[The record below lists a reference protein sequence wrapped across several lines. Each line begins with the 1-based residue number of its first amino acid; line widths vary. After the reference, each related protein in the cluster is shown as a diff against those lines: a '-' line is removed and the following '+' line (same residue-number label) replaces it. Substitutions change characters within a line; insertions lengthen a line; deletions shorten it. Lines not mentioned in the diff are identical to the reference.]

1 MIKQLQDM
9 AGVTENNKIA
19 YLPEGIIKNIQERIN
34 ISKFTPLQKKVF
46 NSQEFWN
53 LNKNLIIQGTT
64 SSGKTLIAEV
74 AAAHCIFS
82 SAERKN
88 VIYLVPL
95 RAMVSEK
102 YKQFMQDMGQG
113 RYAWNIYASSSD
125 YQNSDR
131 EIMDG
136 DFHLA
141 VIVYEKFFSLL
152 AQSSREFLAECGLV
166 IVDEIQMLSD
176 SNRGPKLEFS
186 LTKLKQYF
194 PDAQIMGLTTNYC
207 DTNEI
212 GKWLDAENITD
223 TSRTVDLYEN
233 IVMED
238 GTCRTK
244 IETAQQ
250 GKFEKNIVDDDKLK
264 AFMETTDTKR
274 KQNLGKNS
282 RKQNLMFNI
291 VRFEIEQ
298 CNNTKIIIFTQSK
311 RNTEQLA
318 KLVCNSG
325 IFDKEQLSPEL
336 AAKLLVQD
344 DDEIIR
350 KLREE
355 YFPYGVAYHN
365 SSLPKGTRELIEDE
379 FLKPNGQVRLIVATE
394 TLAIGLNLPADIIIM
409 YDTKV
414 KKDGKIVE
422 ILPHEY
428 KNYVGRAGRLGI
440 SDKDGK
446 SYLLAS
452 NNGEMSH
459 FWDFY
464 VNAQATS
471 IQSAFTKLDKKKKAP
486 YYLNILAGKQAT
498 DNTITYSE
506 LKEFVENSFQEHNY
520 GKEKDI
526 EEILDEL
533 AKSKLTNREPK
544 YDDYFEEEEE
554 KFSIT
559 AIGRA
564 LSPFALSLSTCRQ
577 IIIFFLQDGYHD
589 KSRKYAGGLPIDYG
603 NEDMEKKKYVLD
615 ILYRVCLMDEVTR
628 LNALQMPDS
637 NQQNYGKLVGAIDSY
652 IMNTK
657 EKAQLWDDSP
667 LNEFLDERLDLDN
680 KFETAVLRAI
690 ILKHWIN
697 GETPNQIRKNTK
709 IEIPFT
715 IGDLDHIAEVASYI
729 LEAISHCL
737 MVGTLRNGKKRDNK
751 LKIAMYYFSSQVK
764 YGLSRDLVRIA
775 NRHISGITRKT
786 IISMDDWVKKNGS
799 YENAVD
805 FIMRAPDILT
815 QKFINSAQKSELI
828 ELLDQPMCRGNI
840 NELSEKLLREA
851 LISNKL
857 YELCNV
863 YLDSGIEYSEFIG
876 CVLNVLKEIGFVVT
890 IGAVVGNYI
899 CIAQDK
905 KEFQII
911 IPKYDDENQILNK
924 DSFLG
929 YSTEI
934 NNDIKTIIICRHEF
948 ENSIFDKRNV
958 LMIGYKTFLG
968 LLLHCHYISNTNHNV
983 LVKIIQDLS
992 GEFRLVDLE
1001 KLMGIVKNYIEHVEE
1016 DDIDDSASTEKHVVY
1031 VLYDREEAADVIKEF
1046 IEICKKNNIY
1056 CRHISWG
1063 GDETS
1068 YMEEIY
1074 NSSCNVFV
1082 YFDNELQ
1089 LQSDFIKS
1097 QIDAITYQQ
1106 KNRKIFVLWKDDEVK
1121 ELFSEKYPYFSKLGH
1136 VRDEQSL
1143 EDIVELMKKSLEEY
1157 ND

>member
-1 MIKQLQDM
+1 M
-9 AGVTENNKIA
+9 AGTTENNQIA
-19 YLPEGIIKNIQERIN
+19 YLPEGIIKNIQERIR
-34 ISKFTPLQKKVF
+34 IDKFTPLQEKVF
-46 NSQEFWN
+46 NSEKFWN
-53 LNKNLIIQGTT
+53 QKKNLIIQGTT

-82 SAERKN
+82 SAERMN

-102 YKQFMQDMGQG
+102 YKQFTQDMGQG

-152 AQSSREFLAECGLV
+152 AQSSRDFLAECGLV

-194 PDAQIMGLTTNYC
+194 PNAQIMGLTTIYC
-207 DTNEI
+207 DTKEI
-212 GKWLDAENITD
+212 GEWLDAENITD
-223 TSRTVDLYEN
+223 PLRTVDLYEN
-233 IVMED
+233 IVIED
-238 GTCRTK
+238 GTCITK

-250 GKFEKNIVDDDKLK
+250 GKVEKNIVDDDRLK
-264 AFMETTDTKR
+264 NFIETRDNKK

-291 VRFEIEQ
+291 VRYEIGQ
-298 CNNTKIIIFTQSK
+298 CSDAKIIVFTQSK

-318 KLVCNSG
+318 KLICNSG
-325 IFDKEQLSPEL
+325 IFDKEQLSREL

-379 FLKPNGQVRLIVATE
+379 FLKSNGQVRLIVATE

-440 SDKDGK
+440 TDKAGK
-446 SYLLAS
+446 SYLLAN

-459 FWDFY
+459 FLDFY

-471 IQSAFTKLDKKKKAP
+471 IQSAFTKLEKKKKAP
-486 YYLNILAGKQAT
+486 YYLNILAGKQT
-498 DNTITYSE
+498 SDNTITYSE
-506 LKEFVENSFQEHNY
+506 LKEFVENSFQEHNFD
-520 GKEKDI
+520 EDKDI

-533 AKSKLTNREPK
+533 AKSKLTNREPR

-577 IIIFFLQDGYHD
+577 IIIFFLQDGYRFE
-589 KSRKYAGGLPIDYG
+589 SRKYAGGLPADYS

-628 LNALQMPDS
+628 INSLQMPDS

-652 IMNTK
+652 ILNAKKTD
-657 EKAQLWDDSP
+657 QLWDNSP
-667 LNEFLDERLDLDN
+667 LNEFLDEKLDLDK
-680 KFETAVLRAI
+680 KFETAILRAI
-690 ILKHWIN
+690 ILKHWVN

-709 IEIPFT
+709 IDIPFT

-737 MVGTLRNGKKRDNK
+737 MVGRLRNGEKRDNK

-764 YGLSRDLVRIA
+764 YGLGGDLVRIA
-775 NRHISGITRKT
+775 NRHVSGITRKT
-786 IISMDDWVKKNGS
+786 IINMGAWVKKNGS
-799 YENAVD
+799 YENVVD
-805 FIMRAPDILT
+805 FIMRAPDIIT
-815 QKFINSAQKSELI
+815 QKFINTAQKSELI
-828 ELLDQPMCRGNI
+828 DLLDQPMCRGNI

-857 YELCNV
+857 YDLCTT
-863 YLDSGIEYSEFIG
+863 YLDSNIEYLDFIE
-876 CVLNVLKEIGFVVT
+876 CLLNILKEIGFSVMEGTVLGT
-890 IGAVVGNYI
+890 YS
-899 CIAQDK
+899 CIAQNEK
-905 KEFQII
+905 KFQIV
-911 IPKYDDENQILNK
+911 IPKFDDENQILNK
-924 DSFLG
+924 DNFWG
-929 YSTEI
+929 YSIET
-934 NNDIKTIIICRHEF
+934 NNSNKTIIICKQEF
-948 ENSIFDKRNV
+948 ENNVFDESNI
-958 LMIGYKTFLG
+958 LMIGYKSFLG
-968 LLLHCHYISNTNHNV
+968 LLLHCHYISNTNHQVLINV
-983 LVKIIQDLS
+983 LQDLS

-1001 KLMGIVKNYIEHVEE
+1001 KLMGVVKNYIVQVEGKSIE
-1016 DDIDDSASTEKHVVY
+1016 NPTSLGKHVVY
-1031 VLYDREEAADVIKEF
+1031 ILYDREETTDVIKEF

-1056 CRHISWG
+1056 CKHISWG

-1068 YMEEIY
+1068 YIEEVY
-1074 NSSCNVFV
+1074 NSCYNVFV
-1082 YFDNELQ
+1082 YIDNEIQ
-1089 LQSDFIKS
+1089 LQSNFIKV
-1097 QIDAITYQQ
+1097 QIDTIEYH
-1106 KNRKIFVLWKDDEVK
+1106 KKDRKIFVLWKDNEIK
-1121 ELFSEKYPYFSKLGH
+1121 ELFYKKYPYFSKMGH

-1143 EDIVELMKKSLEEY
+1143 EDIVELMKKSLEE
-1157 ND
+1157 

>member
-1 MIKQLQDM
+1 M
-9 AGVTENNKIA
+9 
-19 YLPEGIIKNIQERIN
+19 
-34 ISKFTPLQKKVF
+34 
-46 NSQEFWN
+46 
-53 LNKNLIIQGTT
+53 IIQGTT
-64 SSGKTLIAEV
+64 SSGKTLVAEV

-82 SAERKN
+82 SAERMN
-88 VIYLVPL
+88 VVYLVPL

-152 AQSSREFLAECGLV
+152 AQSSRDFLAECGLV

-194 PDAQIMGLTTNYC
+194 PNVQIMGLTTVYC
-207 DTNEI
+207 DTKEI

-223 TSRTVDLYEN
+223 TLRTVDLYEN

-238 GTCRTK
+238 GTCRKK

-250 GKFEKNIVDDDKLK
+250 GKVEQNIVEDDKLK
-264 AFMETTDTKR
+264 KFIETKDNKK
-274 KQNLGKNS
+274 KQNLGKNG

-291 VRFEIEQ
+291 VRYEIGQ
-298 CNNTKIIIFTQSK
+298 CSDTKVIIFTQSK

-318 KLVCNSG
+318 KLICNSG

-379 FLKPNGQVRLIVATE
+379 FLKSNGQVRLIVATE

-440 SDKDGK
+440 SDKAGK
-446 SYLLAS
+446 SYLLAN

-471 IQSAFTKLDKKKKAP
+471 IQSAFTKLEKKKKAP
-486 YYLNILAGKQAT
+486 YYLNILAGKQT
-498 DNTITYSE
+498 SDNTITYSE

-520 GKEKDI
+520 GEDKDI

-533 AKSKLTNREPK
+533 AKSKLTNREPR
-544 YDDYFEEEEE
+544 YDDFFEEEE

-577 IIIFFLQDGYHD
+577 IIIFFLQDGYRFE
-589 KSRKYAGGLPIDYG
+589 SRKYAGGLPVDYS
-603 NEDMEKKKYVLD
+603 NEDMEEKKYVLD
-615 ILYRVCLMDEVTR
+615 ILYRICLMDEVTR
-628 LNALQMPDS
+628 INSLQMPDS
-637 NQQNYGKLVGAIDSY
+637 NQQNYGKLVGAIDNY
-652 IMNTK
+652 ILNTK
-657 EKAQLWDDSP
+657 KMDQLWDNSP
-667 LNEFLDERLDLDN
+667 LNEFLDEKLDLDK
-680 KFETAVLRAI
+680 KFETAILRAI

-709 IEIPFT
+709 IDIPFT

-737 MVGTLRNGKKRDNK
+737 MVGKLKNGEKRDNK

-786 IISMDDWVKKNGS
+786 IINMDNWVKKNGS
-799 YENAVD
+799 YENVVD
-805 FIMRAPDILT
+805 FIKRAPDVMT
-815 QKFINSAQKSELI
+815 QKFINTAQKSELI
-828 ELLDQPMCRGNI
+828 ELLDQPMCKGNI

-857 YELCNV
+857 YDLCNI
-863 YLDSGIEYSEFIG
+863 YLDSNIEYLDFTE
-876 CVLNVLKEIGFVVT
+876 CVLNIMKEIGLVVMA
-890 IGAVVGNYI
+890 GAVLGTYT
-899 CIAQDK
+899 CIAQNK

-911 IPKYDDENQILNK
+911 IPKFDDENQILNK
-924 DSFLG
+924 DNFLG

-934 NNDIKTIIICRHEF
+934 NNSNKTIIICRQEF
-948 ENSIFDKRNV
+948 ENSIFDESNI

-968 LLLHCHYISNTNHNV
+968 LLLHCHYISNTNHQV
-983 LVKIIQDLS
+983 LIKILQDLS

-1001 KLMGIVKNYIEHVEE
+1001 KLMGVVKNYIVQVDEKNIENP
-1016 DDIDDSASTEKHVVY
+1016 ISFGKHVVY
-1031 VLYDREEAADVIKEF
+1031 ILYDREEATDVIKEF
-1046 IEICKKNNIY
+1046 IEICRKNNIY

-1068 YMEEIY
+1068 YIEEVY
-1074 NSSCNVFV
+1074 NSNYNVFV
-1082 YFDNELQ
+1082 YFDNEFQ
-1089 LQSDFIKS
+1089 LQSNFIKI
-1097 QIDAITYQQ
+1097 QIDTIGYHQ
-1106 KNRKIFVLWKDDEVK
+1106 KNRKIFVLWKDNEIK
-1121 ELFSEKYPYFSKLGH
+1121 ELFSKKYPYFNKLGH
-1136 VRDEQSL
+1136 VRNEQSL
-1143 EDIVELMKKSLEEY
+1143 EDIVELMKKSLEE
-1157 ND
+1157 